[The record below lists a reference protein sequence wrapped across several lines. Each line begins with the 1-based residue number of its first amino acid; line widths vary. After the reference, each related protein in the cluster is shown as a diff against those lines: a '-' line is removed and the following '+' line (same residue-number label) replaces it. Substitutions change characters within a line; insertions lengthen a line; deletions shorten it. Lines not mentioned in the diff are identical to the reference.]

1 MQTERANEDK
11 HQQLM
16 SSIKNNDN
24 NTNNSSQALVTK
36 LKEVMQF
43 YNLTHSEVCT
53 ILQISRMTL
62 NELLY
67 NKKSDSLINI
77 DKLNIL
83 YEIKNELNENT
94 KTSLASEYINPLL
107 SYLKQDNIDKE
118 VVRKIVITILYQSE
132 DIKEEKKK
140 TSISKKRKPTREQQ
154 EVNLE
159 SFLFFMKMLSSFP
172 VIQ

>member
-1 MQTERANEDK
+1 MQTEAANEDK

-16 SSIKNNDN
+16 SSITNKDDN
-24 NTNNSSQALVTK
+24 TSNSSSALVTK

-67 NKKSDSLINI
+67 DKKSDSLINI

-83 YEIKNELNENT
+83 YEIKNELCDNT
-94 KTSLASEYINPLL
+94 KTSLSSEYINPLL

>member
-1 MQTERANEDK
+1 MQTEAANEDK

-16 SSIKNNDN
+16 SSITNKDDN
-24 NTNNSSQALVTK
+24 TSNSSSALVTK

-67 NKKSDSLINI
+67 DKKSDSLINI

-83 YEIKNELNENT
+83 YEIKNELRDNT
-94 KTSLASEYINPLL
+94 KTSLSSEYINPLL

>member
-1 MQTERANEDK
+1 MQTETANEDK

-24 NTNNSSQALVTK
+24 NTTNSSQTLVTK

-83 YEIKNELNENT
+83 YEIKNELRDNT

-118 VVRKIVITILYQSE
+118 VVRKIVQAILYQSD
-132 DIKEEKKK
+132 DIIKEKKK
-140 TSISKKRKPTREQQ
+140 TNPTKKHKPTREQQ

>member
-1 MQTERANEDK
+1 MQTEIANDNK
-11 HQQLM
+11 QQQLM
-16 SSIKNNDN
+16 SSITDN
-24 NTNNSSQALVTK
+24 NTSNSSPVLVTK

-43 YNLTHSEVCT
+43 YNLTHSEICS

-67 NKKSDSLINI
+67 NKKSDSLIKI

-83 YEIKNELNENT
+83 YDIKNELNDNS
-94 KTSLASEYINPLL
+94 KTSLSSEYINPLL

-118 VVRKIVITILYQSE
+118 VVRKIVQTILYQSE
-132 DIKEEKKK
+132 DIMKEKKK
-140 TSISKKRKPTREQQ
+140 VNQTKKHKPTREQP
-154 EVNLE
+154 EVNME